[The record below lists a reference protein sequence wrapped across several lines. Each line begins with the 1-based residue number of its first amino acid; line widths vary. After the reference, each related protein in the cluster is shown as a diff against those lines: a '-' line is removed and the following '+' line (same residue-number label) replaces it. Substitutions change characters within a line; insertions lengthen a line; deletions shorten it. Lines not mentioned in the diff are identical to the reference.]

1 MWTKYS
7 SAPCTESPETIQIVS
22 GTVLERLFYRALDA
36 KGNIIFCIKSSL
48 VLNKYLEFS
57 LECACCMRHVY
68 MYIYIYIYIY
78 INEKAQS
85 QMASVWNPEWCGH
98 QKIFRIR
105 RFTKKVLELVM
116 IMILI
121 HVFSGF
127 LICMCMC
134 AYTCIRIYMYVNNLY
149 SRNSR

>member
-48 VLNKYLEFS
+48 ILNKYLEFS

-68 MYIYIYIYIY
+68 IYIHVYIC
-78 INEKAQS
+78 
-85 QMASVWNPEWCGH
+85 VC
-98 QKIFRIR
+98 
-105 RFTKKVLELVM
+105 V
-116 IMILI
+116 
-121 HVFSGF
+121 
-127 LICMCMC
+127 C
-134 AYTCIRIYMYVNNLY
+134 MYVLTICIY
-149 SRNSR
+149 LSFVQEK

>member
-48 VLNKYLEFS
+48 ILNKYLEFP

-68 MYIYIYIYIY
+68 RHVYIYIYIY
-78 INEKAQS
+78 ERT
-85 QMASVWNPEWCGH
+85 VW
-98 QKIFRIR
+98 
-105 RFTKKVLELVM
+105 
-116 IMILI
+116 
-121 HVFSGF
+121 S
-127 LICMCMC
+127 
-134 AYTCIRIYMYVNNLY
+134 CIIATYFVISCY
-149 SRNSR
+149 

>member
-48 VLNKYLEFS
+48 ILNKYLEFS

-68 MYIYIYIYIY
+68 TCIYIHTHLRCIYIICTAEIAGDTY
-78 INEKAQS
+78 SA
-85 QMASVWNPEWCGH
+85 H
-98 QKIFRIR
+98 FFKIYGWSIF
-105 RFTKKVLELVM
+105 E
-116 IMILI
+116 
-121 HVFSGF
+121 G
-127 LICMCMC
+127 
-134 AYTCIRIYMYVNNLY
+134 
-149 SRNSR
+149 